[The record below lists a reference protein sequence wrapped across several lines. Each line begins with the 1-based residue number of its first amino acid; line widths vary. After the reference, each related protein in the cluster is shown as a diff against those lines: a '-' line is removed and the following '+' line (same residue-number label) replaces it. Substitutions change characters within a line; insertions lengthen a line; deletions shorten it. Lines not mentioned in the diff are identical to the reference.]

1 MISALL
7 GVGQGSKGV
16 RSPRGTDMG
25 LETGPVVLPGAEGIS
40 APFTSKACLPA
51 GAGVHENAKTAR
63 AARKQQ
69 GGMRA
74 AAGCP
79 LQECCLSDLPK

>member
-1 MISALL
+1 MTSALV
-7 GVGQGSKGV
+7 GVGHGSKSV
-16 RSPRGTDMG
+16 RSPRGTDTG
-25 LETGPVVLPGAEGIS
+25 LETGPVALPAPEGIS
-40 APFTSKACLPA
+40 TPFASKACLPPSA
-51 GAGVHENAKTAR
+51 GICGNAKTAR